1 MIRRDCEE
9 GIAAT
14 ARDLEAG
21 IDIWTSDLDRDVMAD
36 PIIKARFITSRREL
50 VRRGSEGN
58 IHDHLVNYAK
68 PWGFRISDIRI
79 PVYIWHG
86 TQDPIVPVE
95 VARYLAQH
103 IPGARLTE
111 YPRWGHMGSFANIVE
126 ILETLASSV

>member
-9 GIAAT
+9 GIAAI

-50 VRRGSEGN
+50 VRRGPEGN

-86 TQDPIVPVE
+86 TQDPVVPVE